1 MRPDD
6 TLTSAEAQAFL
17 GVPHATFYRMK
28 RRGELPKPCAWMG
41 RTPLYSRAELEALK
55 ALRAGSKAPASVDA
69 ALTRAHD
76 SAALA
81 VALLVQTQ
89 THLDAV
95 EATVGDSPEAAAWWM
110 DPTNAEHTQLL
121 LEPVVTLGLALAV
134 LQRLVEVDIPAQ
146 CAKTLEEENDKA

>member
-6 TLTSAEAQAFL
+6 LLTPAEAQAFL

-28 RRGELPKPCAWMG
+28 REGKLPKPCAWMG
-41 RTPLYSRAELEALK
+41 RTPLYSRAELEAVRL
-55 ALRAGSKAPASVDA
+55 LRAGSKAPASVDT

-89 THLDAV
+89 THLDTV
-95 EATVGDSPEAAAWWM
+95 ESTVGESPEAAAWWM
-110 DPTNAEHTQLL
+110 DPPHCEQRQLL
-121 LEPVVTLGLALAV
+121 LEPLATLALIVAN
-134 LQRLVEVDIPAQ
+134 LRRALFQDIPAQ